1 MSIKSVSR
9 PSYAVRAGLGLLLAL
24 GIGLPGTTAYAA
36 EASVTITQRNNEQA
50 TYDAYQIFAADISE
64 DDQATH
70 VAWASP
76 DMQRTVLAFLDSH
89 GYTQWLADNHPGGDQ
104 RDRPQNAA
112 EYLAQQIA
120 SSRTDEGAN
129 TTPRTTAGSSFANE
143 LAQFLASNSAHKQ
156 TALSGEPFKG
166 AEGYWLFVTTD
177 ATTQDYNEAG
187 SAPIY
192 LALGGSVSTVYEKS
206 SVPTI
211 DKEVLEDSTD
221 TWGKVADANVLQ
233 ALSYRLTGTLP
244 TNYGAFAHY
253 HYKFTDTLS
262 DGLDLAIPE
271 GTDLASSLVVRI
283 GERQA
288 PIDGENLKATYANR
302 VLTIE
307 FSDLKSPCWEKYGIT
322 KDTVISVTYQ
332 AHLNASCRLGAPGNP
347 NDVWLT
353 YTDDPVSEGDG
364 RTREVPVKVF
374 AYKLRL
380 TKTDGQTLEPL
391 AGAVFSIQVAE
402 SNADATSRGMY
413 VQADGS
419 LANEAHRFE
428 TNDDGLIEVQG
439 LDEGTYR
446 ICELASPDGY
456 TASGDA
462 IDLVITSTLD
472 GTGRTLTALQASV
485 DVPDGQQG
493 LLADVSEVDGNAG
506 TVLLNVSNDRLL
518 TLPLTGQAG
527 LPLGGLVALA
537 MVGGSSFGLW
547 QHRSSRTKLS

>member
-120 SSRTDEGAN
+120 S
-129 TTPRTTAGSSFANE
+129 
-143 LAQFLASNSAHKQ
+143 
-156 TALSGEPFKG
+156 ALSVGNFVARVLPDLADDDGFG
-166 AEGYWLFVTTD
+166 ATD

-391 AGAVFSIQVAE
+391 AGAVFSIQVTE